1 MRRTGR
7 QGSIVDRVAGKAAAF
22 QEWPTEFEPGTRVGQ
37 STGGL
42 CRPAVHGAI
51 LQGIAGPAGCRRSH
65 RGAGSQHLSLALPMT
80 EFNAEYDGLMALDRM
95 ERAVEKIRD
104 RLLRS
109 TAALEAAGVPY
120 AVIGGNAVMAWVE
133 QVDESAVRFTQ
144 DVDLVLRRE
153 DLGRAAQALEKNG
166 FVHRRTAGIEMF
178 LDGPGAKAR
187 DAVHVIFSGEK
198 VRPEYV
204 AAVPD
209 VSESTSFKTYR
220 VLGLEPLVRMKLTSY
235 RRKDQ
240 VHLLD
245 MLAIGLID
253 ATWPARFPPEL
264 AARLQ
269 QLIDT
274 PDG

>member
-1 MRRTGR
+1 M
-7 QGSIVDRVAGKAAAF
+7 
-22 QEWPTEFEPGTRVGQ
+22 P
-37 STGGL
+37 
-42 CRPAVHGAI
+42 
-51 LQGIAGPAGCRRSH
+51 
-65 RGAGSQHLSLALPMT
+65 
-80 EFNAEYDGLMALDRM
+80 EYDGILALDRL

-133 QVDESAVRFTQ
+133 QVDESAVRFTR
-144 DVDLVLRRE
+144 DVDIVLRRE
-153 DLGRAAQALEKNG
+153 DLARATAALAAVG
-166 FVHRRTAGIEMF
+166 FLYRHSAGIDMF

-198 VRPEYV
+198 VRPEDSL
-204 AAVPD
+204 AAPEPTEM
-209 VSESTSFKTYR
+209 VSFGAYR
-220 VLGLEPLVRMKLTSY
+220 VLALESLVRMKLTAN
-235 RRKDQ
+235 RRKEQ

-245 MLAIGLID
+245 MLEIGLID
-253 ATWPARFPPEL
+253 ATWPARYTPQL

-274 PDG
+274 PEG

>member
-1 MRRTGR
+1 
-7 QGSIVDRVAGKAAAF
+7 
-22 QEWPTEFEPGTRVGQ
+22 
-37 STGGL
+37 
-42 CRPAVHGAI
+42 
-51 LQGIAGPAGCRRSH
+51 
-65 RGAGSQHLSLALPMT
+65 MT
-80 EFNAEYDGLMALDRM
+80 DYDGLLALDRM
-95 ERAVEKIRD
+95 ERAVEKVRG

-133 QVDESAVRFTQ
+133 QVDEAAVRFTQ
-144 DVDLVLRRE
+144 DVDLVLRRD
-153 DLGRAAQALEKNG
+153 DLERAKMALEKAG
-166 FVHRRTAGIEMF
+166 FVHRRSAGIEMF

-204 AAVPD
+204 APVPD
-209 VSESTSFKTYR
+209 VAESVSFKSYR
-220 VLGLEPLVRMKLTSY
+220 VLSLEAVVRMKLTSN

-245 MLAIGLID
+245 MLGVGLID
-253 ATWPARFPPEL
+253 ATWPARYPPEL

-269 QLIDT
+269 HLIDT

>member
-1 MRRTGR
+1 M
-7 QGSIVDRVAGKAAAF
+7 I
-22 QEWPTEFEPGTRVGQ
+22 
-37 STGGL
+37 
-42 CRPAVHGAI
+42 
-51 LQGIAGPAGCRRSH
+51 
-65 RGAGSQHLSLALPMT
+65 
-80 EFNAEYDGLMALDRM
+80 EYDGLLSLDRM
-95 ERAVEKIRD
+95 ERAVEKVRD

-133 QVDESAVRFTQ
+133 QADEAAVRFTQ

-153 DLGRAAQALEKNG
+153 DLDRAREALEKAG
-166 FVHRRTAGIEMF
+166 FVYRRSAGIEMF
-178 LDGPGAKAR
+178 LDGPAAKAR

-209 VSESTSFKTYR
+209 VAESVSFTSYR
-220 VLGLEPLVRMKLTSY
+220 VLALEAVVRMKLTSY
-235 RRKDQ
+235 RDKDKM
-240 VHLLD
+240 HLRD
-245 MLAIGLID
+245 MIDVGLID
-253 ATWPARFPPEL
+253 ATWPSRYPPEL

-269 QLIDT
+269 HLLDT

>member
-1 MRRTGR
+1 M
-7 QGSIVDRVAGKAAAF
+7 I
-22 QEWPTEFEPGTRVGQ
+22 
-37 STGGL
+37 
-42 CRPAVHGAI
+42 
-51 LQGIAGPAGCRRSH
+51 
-65 RGAGSQHLSLALPMT
+65 
-80 EFNAEYDGLMALDRM
+80 EYDGLLSLDRM
-95 ERAVEKIRD
+95 ERAVEKVRD

-133 QVDESAVRFTQ
+133 QADEAAVRFTQ

-153 DLGRAAQALEKNG
+153 DLDRAREALEKAG
-166 FVHRRTAGIEMF
+166 FVYRRSAGIEMF
-178 LDGPGAKAR
+178 LDGPAAKAR

-209 VSESTSFKTYR
+209 VAESVSFTSYR
-220 VLGLEPLVRMKLTSY
+220 VLALEAVVRMKLTSY
-235 RRKDQ
+235 LRKDQ
-240 VHLLD
+240 VHVLD
-245 MLAIGLID
+245 MIDVGLID
-253 ATWPARFPPEL
+253 ATWPSRYPPEL

-269 QLIDT
+269 HLLDT